1 MKYGI
6 FYAYWERQ
14 WAVDYVRFMKK
25 AKDLGF
31 DIMEIQCAG
40 LTEMSE
46 DDIKRLVDAKHKY
59 GIELTAG
66 YGPSADQSMASD
78 DAAVVKNGLEYWKK
92 TFKVFQKLG
101 ITQVGGG
108 LYGYWPVDY
117 SKPIDKEKDLHNSIQ
132 NMKTLANIALEHGVV
147 NLGMEVLNRHE
158 GYLLNTAKEA
168 RAYVEAVN
176 KPNVKIMLDTYHMLL
191 EEDSFYD
198 AVCTAGEYLGHV
210 HVGEN
215 NRKLPGQGKYVPW
228 DELANALHEIHY
240 TGTVVMEPFVIHGG
254 QIGQDIRIWRDLI
267 DDQSDDRLDADAKQS
282 LVFLKHK
289 MER

>member
-14 WAVDYVRFMKK
+14 WNVDYCKYMKK
-25 AKDLGF
+25 AKEAGF
-31 DIMEIQCAG
+31 DIMEIQCTG
-40 LTEMSE
+40 LKDLSA
-46 DDIKRLVDAKHKY
+46 DAIVRLKAARDEY
-59 GIELTAG
+59 GIQLTAG
-66 YGPSADQSMASD
+66 YGPAADQSMASD
-78 DAAVVKNGLEYWKK
+78 DPAVVQNGLNFWKD
-92 TFKVFQKLG
+92 TFKVFQKLD

-108 LYGYWPVDY
+108 LYGCWPVDY
-117 SKPIDKEKDLHNSIQ
+117 SKPVHKERDLQNSIQ
-132 NMKTLANIALEHGVV
+132 NMKTLADIAMDHGVV

-168 RAYVEAVN
+168 KAYVEAVD

-191 EEDSFYD
+191 EEDSFRK
-198 AVCTAGEYLGHV
+198 AVLTAGKHLGHL

-228 DELANALHEIHY
+228 EELAQAIHDIGY
-240 TGTVVMEPFVIHGG
+240 DGTIVMEPFVIHGG

-267 DDQSDDRLDADAKQS
+267 DDQSEARLDADAKES
-282 LVFLKHK
+282 LVFLKK
-289 MER
+289 KFQK